1 MLLGHVKFR
10 VAWQHGEPRAL
21 PCCRGQYLL
30 KPRQHGKSWVL
41 PCWHGRSILFPHQ
54 HGKSRLYHVAA
65 AAPFPS
71 PCQHGKCTGL
81 PCCHDPSQ
89 PSHAATLLTQS
100 LGHLVGKAECA
111 AFVKHWPKMVSKKL
125 LGSILEGLGEG
136 SRRIWEGRGRI
147 LTDFWMDFNK
157 GRISTRVLQ
166 AT

>member
-1 MLLGHVKFR
+1 M
-10 VAWQHGEPRAL
+10 P
-21 PCCRGQYLL
+21 

-100 LGHLVGKAECA
+100 LGHLVGKAERA

-125 LGSILEGLGEG
+125 FGSILEGFGEG
-136 SRRIWEGRGRI
+136 YGRIWEGLGRI
-147 LTDFWMDFNK
+147 LANFWMDFN
-157 GRISTRVLQ
+157 TRAGSEQEFSKPLRNLLGT
-166 AT
+166 AECAERLNNFGTKFSK